1 MIYNLFQQDED
12 DGPIKEKRKDEIEI
26 GEINGIAT
34 KPGSD
39 VTSLEK
45 EWCFLEITVENIV
58 EIGLV
63 CQQACGY

>member
-1 MIYNLFQQDED
+1 VIYNLFQQDED

-26 GEINGIAT
+26 GEINGIGT

-45 EWCFLEITVENIV
+45 E
-58 EIGLV
+58 
-63 CQQACGY
+63 